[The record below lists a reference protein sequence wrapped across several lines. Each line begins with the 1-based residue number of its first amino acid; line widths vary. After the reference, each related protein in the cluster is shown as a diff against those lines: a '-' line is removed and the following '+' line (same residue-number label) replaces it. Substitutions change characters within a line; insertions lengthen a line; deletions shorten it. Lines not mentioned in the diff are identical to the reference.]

1 MRQMVMMTN
10 QTIQTAYWR
19 WCFPGGEEED
29 MVEEEPGEEEEVLD
43 PRRTSRSKV
52 TAQEVLESAT
62 ANMENMAPKWSPT
75 RVRRGMEVAGEGMS
89 QG

>member
-19 WCFPGGEEED
+19 WCC
-29 MVEEEPGEEEEVLD
+29 PGEEEEDVVAEEEDGVLD

-52 TAQEVLESAT
+52 TAHEVLDSAT

-75 RVRRGMEVAGEGMS
+75 RVRRGMEVVGEGMS